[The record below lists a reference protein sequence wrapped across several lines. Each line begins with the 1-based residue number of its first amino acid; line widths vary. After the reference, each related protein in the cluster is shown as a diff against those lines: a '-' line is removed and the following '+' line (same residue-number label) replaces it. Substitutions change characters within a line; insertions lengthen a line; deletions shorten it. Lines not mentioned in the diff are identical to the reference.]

1 MKNSFSFL
9 LVSIFFL
16 STFMSF
22 GNDEKDNLAPTS
34 LVSSQ
39 SFIEKEN
46 SNVEVIYAKKEFVN
60 SHSKLTKAEKK
71 EVMEKIKEMKAEV
84 KQIKNQENTKNQF
97 KGWDSKFKIGAILI
111 TVALLLSIVGIGWVA
126 GLAALIG
133 LFFLVIGLLQTYN

>member
-1 MKNSFSFL
+1 
-9 LVSIFFL
+9 
-16 STFMSF
+16 MSF
-22 GNDEKDNLAPTS
+22 GNDEKENLAPTA

-39 SFIEKEN
+39 SFIENEK
-46 SNVEVIYAKKEFVN
+46 SNVEVILVKKESLNN
-60 SHSKLTKAEKK
+60 SHLKLTKVEKK

-84 KQIKNQENTKNQF
+84 QQIKNQENTKNQF